1 MPRQNKIILRN
12 GTTVPNGADF
22 DIGEPA
28 WNKDAGTL
36 YVKNSA
42 GAMVSIGA
50 PFTGG
55 TLTSGLVVASGTTS
69 LAPLSFQA
77 GTNLT
82 TAASGVMEYDG
93 KVFYST
99 PAGRGVSPSAMVYRL
114 NADLAGANSTAS
126 QSVFGVGVSLQAN
139 TIYAMQMTF
148 TLAKT
153 AGTTSHSVGF
163 SFDGGT
169 ATLNNMH
176 IHGMY
181 QSIQAAPP
189 TTSSLAT
196 GAWNYG
202 IHTTTALI
210 NYITGVAGAV
220 RTQTGTFH
228 GTFSVNAAGTFN
240 PQYKLSA
247 APGGAYSTLAGSFI
261 SIWPI
266 GAAGSNVSVG
276 PWA

>member
-42 GAMVSIGA
+42 GAMVAVGGS
-50 PFTGG
+50 FTGG

-82 TAASGVMEYDG
+82 SATAGVMEYDG

-139 TIYAMQMTF
+139 TVYAMQMVF

-153 AGTTSHSVGF
+153 AGTTSHSIGF

-169 ATLNNMH
+169 ATFNNMH
-176 IHGMY
+176 VHGTY
-181 QSIQAAPP
+181 QNLQGAPP
-189 TTSSLAT
+189 TTNILVT
-196 GAWNYG
+196 GTFSYG

-210 NYITGVAGAV
+210 NYLSGVAGAV
-220 RTQTGTFH
+220 RTQTGIFN

>member
-1 MPRQNKIILRN
+1 MPRNAKIILRN
-12 GTTVPNGADF
+12 GTTVPDGADF

-28 WNKDAGTL
+28 WNKDEGTF

-42 GAMVSIGA
+42 GAMVAIGS
-50 PFTGG
+50 PFSGG
-55 TLTSGLVVASGTTS
+55 TLTSELTVASGTTS

-82 TAASGVMEYDG
+82 TAASGVIEYDG
-93 KVFYST
+93 TVFYST
-99 PAGRGVSPSAMVYRL
+99 PADRGVSPSAMIYRL
-114 NADLAGANSTAS
+114 NSDLTGANSNVS
-126 QSVFGVGVSLQAN
+126 QSLFGAEVSLRAN
-139 TIYAMQMTF
+139 TVYAMEMIF

-153 AGTTSHSVGF
+153 AGTTSHSIGF

-169 ATLNNMH
+169 ATFNNFH
-176 IHGMY
+176 IRGMY
-181 QSIQAAPP
+181 TNHQAAPP
-189 TTSSLAT
+189 TTSVLST
-196 GAWNYG
+196 SSWFYG
-202 IHTTTALI
+202 VHTTTALI
-210 NYITGVAGAV
+210 NYVTGIAGSI

-228 GTFSVNAAGTFN
+228 GTFSVDAAGTFN

-261 SIWPI
+261 SVWPI

>member
-12 GTTVPNGADF
+12 GTTVPNGSDF
-22 DIGEPA
+22 DTGEPA
-28 WNKDAGTL
+28 WDKNAGTL

-42 GAMVSIGA
+42 GAMVAIGGS
-50 PFTGG
+50 FTGG
-55 TLTSGLVVASGTTS
+55 TLTSGLIVASGTTS

-82 TAASGVMEYDG
+82 TAASGVIEYDG
-93 KVFYST
+93 TTFYST
-99 PAGRGVSPSAMVYRL
+99 PAGRGISPSVMVYRL

-126 QSVFGVGVSLQAN
+126 QSLFGVGVSLQAN
-139 TIYAMQMTF
+139 TIYAMQMVF

-169 ATLNNMH
+169 ATFNNIH
-176 IHGMY
+176 IQGMY
-181 QSIQAAPP
+181 SNHQAAPS
-189 TTSSLAT
+189 TTSSLT
-196 GAWNYG
+196 TSAWNYG
-202 IHTTTALI
+202 IHTGTALI
-210 NYITGVAGAV
+210 NYINNIAGSV
-220 RTQTGTFH
+220 RTQTGNFN

-266 GAAGSNVSVG
+266 GTAGSNVSVG

>member
-28 WNKDAGTL
+28 WNKDGGAL
-36 YVKNSA
+36 YVKDSA
-42 GAMVSIGA
+42 GTMVAIGA

-77 GTNLT
+77 GTSLT

-99 PAGRGVSPSAMVYRL
+99 PAGRGISPSAMVYRL
-114 NADLAGANSTAS
+114 NADLAGANSTVS
-126 QSVFGVGVSLQAN
+126 QSLFGVGVSLQAN

-153 AGTTSHSVGF
+153 AGASSHSIGF

-169 ATLNNMH
+169 ATFNNIH
-176 IHGMY
+176 IHGTY
-181 QSIQAAPP
+181 QNIQAAPP
-189 TTSSLAT
+189 STSSLAT

-210 NYITGVAGAV
+210 NYITSIAGAV
-220 RTQTGTFH
+220 RTQTGTFY

-266 GAAGSNVSVG
+266 GTSGSNVSVG